1 MNKYRMCQAID
12 ARIETADAVAQSLRQ
27 HGDHAVREVNA
38 VSAPTRFSI
47 QRAVGLYVSGD
58 ISNVDEE
65 SPSAPDLLNMNRVVE
80 IARVIGIDGDDEFSE
95 QIFASLELPGVDCLR
110 NSFRLVQ
117 NVPVFFFQAED
128 GIRDYKV
135 TGVQTCALPI

>member
-58 ISNVDEE
+58 ISNVDAE
-65 SPSAPDLLNMNRVVE
+65 APTATDLLNMNRVVE
-80 IARVIGIDGDDEFSE
+80 IASVIGLG
-95 QIFASLELPGVDCLR
+95 GVDEL
-110 NSFRLVQ
+110 STQLFDV
-117 NVPVFFFQAED
+117 
-128 GIRDYKV
+128 I
-135 TGVQTCALPI
+135 ALP